1 MANKLFIPGPTE
13 VRKEVLEE
21 LSRPQIGHRTQE
33 FRDLFG
39 SLKPGLQK
47 LYCTNNDVLISTS
60 TGSGFWEAAI
70 RSCVNKK
77 VLHAVNG
84 AFSKKWSELSERCGK
99 TVEIIKYESGK
110 AVKAEDVDKALSS
123 ADFEAF
129 CIVHNETSTGVMSN
143 LENIAVVMKKYPD
156 VLWFVD
162 AVSSFAG
169 VKIEVDKLGI
179 DMCLASSQKAL
190 ALPPGIAVS
199 SVSQRCY
206 EKAEKVSGRGY
217 YFDLLEL
224 KKAYDKN
231 ETPYTASIPHLYAL
245 RKQLERIE
253 AEGIENRFKRHKE
266 MAEFVRAWAAKQ
278 GFKMFSEEGYH
289 SDTVSC
295 MINTKEEIDFK
306 VIKKEMAKKGFGID
320 SGYTKLNEKL
330 AEQGKPLTF
339 RIAHMGDLTLDE
351 IKELCQ
357 ELEKF
362 WRQK

>member
-13 VRKEVLEE
+13 VRKEILEE

-33 FRDLFG
+33 FKDLFG

-47 LYCTNNDVLISTS
+47 LYYTKNDVLISTS

-70 RSCVNKK
+70 RSCVNEK
-77 VLHAVNG
+77 VLHAANG
-84 AFSKKWSELSERCGK
+84 AFSKKWAEVSERCGRK
-99 TVEIIKYESGK
+99 VTSIRYDDGK

-123 ADFEAF
+123 GDFEAF
-129 CIVHNETSTGVMSN
+129 CMVHNETSTGVMSD
-143 LENIAVVMKKYPD
+143 LKSISEVMKKHKD

-179 DMCLASSQKAL
+179 DICLASSQKAL

-206 EKAEKVSGRGY
+206 EKAEKVSGKGY
-217 YFDLLEL
+217 YFDITEL
-224 KKAYDKN
+224 KKSYDKN
-231 ETPYTASIPHLYAL
+231 QTPYTASIPHLYAL

-253 AEGIENRFKRHKE
+253 AEGIENRFKRHKK
-266 MAEFVRAWAAKQ
+266 MAEYTRSWAAKNN
-278 GFKMFSEEGYH
+278 FRMFSEEGYH

-295 MINTKEEIDFK
+295 MVNTKKDVDFSI
-306 VIKKEMAKKGFGID
+306 IKKEMAKRGYCID
-320 SGYTKLNEKL
+320 SGYGKLNEKL
-330 AEQGKPLTF
+330 AKEGKPLTF

-351 IKELCQ
+351 VKELCQ
-357 ELEKF
+357 ELETF
-362 WRQK
+362 WR